1 MLQGR
6 LPKSITAA
14 AAIFVLTALLALGV
28 AFMVFCHNEVH
39 SIHFERAQKDID
51 LSHRIVLGLL
61 GTLKTMR
68 RLGSTFTLLEIP
80 KSRPLYGKTTSM
92 G

>member
-68 RLGSTFTLLEIP
+68 RLRHMIVLCRS
-80 KSRPLYGKTTSM
+80 
-92 G
+92 